1 MSAFCFKGGQ
11 IPITD
16 IDFGK
21 NQSSQNTMLF
31 FFFLA
36 FWYTVYHIFLTSD
49 MIILW
54 LILASAMSF
63 AVALSLY
70 SSTSDRFKIN
80 ETNYFNQIQSILK
93 CAFVVV
99 FFPPLF
105 KTKTMFPKKDKN
117 EQGDWSYTAGEI

>member
-1 MSAFCFKGGQ
+1 
-11 IPITD
+11 
-16 IDFGK
+16 
-21 NQSSQNTMLF
+21 
-31 FFFLA
+31 
-36 FWYTVYHIFLTSD
+36 
-49 MIILW
+49 
-54 LILASAMSF
+54 MSF

-117 EQGDWSYTAGEI
+117 EQGD